1 MIPGTNLT
9 YEQLMTA
16 FMPRPIQSEAQY
28 WQTQAHIDALL
39 DKEDLTT
46 DEQDYL
52 TMLGLVIERYEDDN
66 EPDFELRGAALIKAL
81 LEEQGLR
88 QHDLVPIFKTD
99 SIVSAVLNG
108 KRSLTVEHINKLAA
122 FFNLPHDLF
131 FEPLVQSPKP
141 SDQSTSL
148 SAKYSHHIS
157 SLAG

>member
-28 WQTQAHIDALL
+28 WETQAHIDDLV
-39 DKEDLTT
+39 DKNDLTA

-52 TMLGLVIERYEDDN
+52 TLLGLVIERYEDDN
-66 EPDFELRGAALIKAL
+66 EPDFELRGVALIKAL
-81 LEEQGLR
+81 VEEQGLR
-88 QHDLVPIFKTD
+88 QRDLVPIFKTD

-131 FEPLVQSPKP
+131 FEPLVESSKVP
-141 SDQSTSL
+141 DRSTS
-148 SAKYSHHIS
+148 SPAKYSHHLS
-157 SLAG
+157 SLA

>member
-28 WQTQAHIDALL
+28 WETQAGIDALL
-39 DKEDLTT
+39 DKDDLTP

-52 TMLGLVIERYEDDN
+52 TLLGLVIERYEDDN
-66 EPDFELRGAALIKAL
+66 EPDFELRGVALIKAL
-81 LEEQGLR
+81 IEEQGLR
-88 QHDLVPIFKTD
+88 QRDLVPVFKTD

-108 KRSLTVEHINKLAA
+108 KRSLTAEHINKLAA

-131 FEPLVQSPKP
+131 FEPLVESSKTP
-141 SDQSTSL
+141 DRSTNL
-148 SAKYSHHIS
+148 PAKYPHHLS
-157 SLAG
+157 SFA